1 MEETFAGVVAELERV
16 VRPLGFKIE
25 SVKRICK
32 RELLI
37 DGIFKEGSD
46 DTEKLDI
53 HIIRKGELG

>member
-1 MEETFAGVVAELERV
+1 MEETLAGVTAELERV

-25 SVKRICK
+25 SVKRIGK
-32 RELLI
+32 REPLI
-37 DGIFKEGSD
+37 EGTFKERSD